1 MHLPLNFCFWFQTFE
16 SLQLIVS
23 QNFSDLSTTDLSLS
37 SLLGEKSSSSSRDTS
52 VFTSLR
58 TLLLSAEV
66 SGEGEDAQMKDE
78 SINQNEDEKTKTKSV
93 AQLSEKV
100 SSALNK
106 AMTQI
111 IAAYK

>member
-1 MHLPLNFCFWFQTFE
+1 M
-16 SLQLIVS
+16 
-23 QNFSDLSTTDLSLS
+23 SLS

-58 TLLLSAEV
+58 SLRSLLLSAEV
-66 SGEGEDAQMKDE
+66 SGEGEDAQMRDE
-78 SINQNEDEKTKTKSV
+78 SLNQNEDEKTKTKSV

-100 SSALNK
+100 CSALNK

-111 IAAYK
+111 IAAYKQSS